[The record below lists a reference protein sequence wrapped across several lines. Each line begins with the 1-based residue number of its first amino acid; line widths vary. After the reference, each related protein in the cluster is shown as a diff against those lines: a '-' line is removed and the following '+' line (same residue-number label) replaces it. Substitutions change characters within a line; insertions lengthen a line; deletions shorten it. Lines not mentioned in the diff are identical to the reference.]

1 MIPYQMHEI
10 TIRPELKISGSVD
23 AQGNVCVRV
32 VIPTP
37 YGGFTLEGKYPM
49 AQAVKAVYG
58 YLRKKG
64 IRFQSTESG
73 SFFSKLKGMAKKIA
87 AAKALAPI
95 LESVKAIQKNPIL
108 ARAVGLTTAVV
119 PGLGSAKI
127 AINAAADLVQ
137 KAGRGDLKSLANLRS
152 LKSLAQ
158 MGVPQA
164 IEAFGL
170 AKRVHRVIQQKAPI
184 DMLKGLA
191 GPQLE
196 QVQQAAAAAA
206 AAFPIASG
214 AVAPVL
220 SILEPSAGMYA
231 AGAWYGC

>member
-1 MIPYQMHEI
+1 MVPYQMHEI

-32 VIPTP
+32 LIPTP
-37 YGGFTLEGKYPM
+37 YGGFTLEGKYPL

-58 YLRKKG
+58 YMRKKG
-64 IRFQSTESG
+64 IRIQSTESG
-73 SFFSKLKGMAKKIA
+73 SFFSKLKGLAKKVA
-87 AAKALAPI
+87 AAKALAP
-95 LESVKAIQKNPIL
+95 LLSSVKAIQNNPVL
-108 ARAVGLTTAVV
+108 ARAVGLTTAVI

-137 KAGRGDLKSLANLRS
+137 KAKAGSLKSLAKLRT

-158 MGVPQA
+158 MGAPQA
-164 IEAFGL
+164 VEAYSL
-170 AKRVHRVIQQKAPI
+170 AKRAYKAIQEKAPI

-191 GPQLE
+191 GPELA
-196 QVQQAAAAAA
+196 QVQQVASAAAAAY
-206 AAFPIASG
+206 PIASG